1 MNLQQI
7 VNQIVE
13 QLQASDSLLRL
24 LLSTSVLIAV
34 VVFARWVLRRFIRR
48 NVNSSDLRR
57 RWLVQLRNGLLLVL
71 LFGLFMIWSNELRT
85 FALSLVAIA
94 VALVI
99 ATKELII
106 CISGTLIKGGAH
118 AFHLGD
124 RIQIKEYRGDV
135 IDQNLLTT
143 TILEVGPGKYM
154 QQRSGRMIVIPNSL
168 FATEPV
174 TNESYSK
181 DYVLHT
187 FTVPFKRTDN
197 WQLAQQELL
206 RVSQAY
212 CKDYIA
218 DVKRHF
224 DRISYRTGLDTP
236 AVEPRVTL
244 QVEDPEDITLVVR
257 VPTRAE
263 GRNWLEQSILSDVFS
278 ANDFSR
284 IIPTT

>member
-1 MNLQQI
+1 MNLQEI
-7 VNQIVE
+7 VNNLIA

-24 LLSTSVLIAV
+24 VISTVVLIAA
-34 VVFARWVLRRFIRR
+34 VVFARWILRRYIRR
-48 NVNSSDLRR
+48 NIDSSDLRR

-71 LFGLFMIWSNELRT
+71 VFGLFMIWSNELRT

-106 CISGTLIKGGAH
+106 CISGTLIKSGSH
-118 AFHLGD
+118 AFQLGD
-124 RIQIKEYRGDV
+124 RIQIKDYRGDV

-143 TILEVGPGKYM
+143 TILEVGPGKNM

-168 FATEPV
+168 FATEPLI
-174 TNESYSK
+174 NESYSK

-187 FTVPFKRTDN
+187 FTVPFKRTDD
-197 WQLAQQELL
+197 WRRAQQELL
-206 RVSQAY
+206 RVSQGY

-244 QVEDPEDITLVVR
+244 QVEEAEDITLVVR
-257 VPTRAE
+257 VPTRTE
-263 GRNWLEQSILSDVFS
+263 GRNWLEQSILTDVFS
-278 ANDFSR
+278 ENDFSVWIR
-284 IIPTT
+284 H